1 MKKFKKTKSFRVIS
15 VIMSILLFGLTLTGC
30 SEFEQSLLEYQQA
43 QQALNAGEAIESI
56 AEDYTEVD
64 LEDEIQ
70 EILEDDQYLE
80 VTQEYAES
88 YEEALEEA
96 NESSVEESTELVE
109 EAAELI
115 EESAESLEESSNE
128 ALEESTETIEETKE
142 KEDSKSKKDSKN
154 KKDSKSKKDTKVQ
167 EESKIKVTEDGTYDS
182 KDEVALY
189 LHTYHHLPS
198 NYVTKTKAK
207 KAGWN
212 GGSLEDYF
220 PGGCIGGGGFGNNEG
235 ILPDDKD
242 YRECDIDTM
251 GKKSRGAK
259 RIVYSDD
266 GYIYYTDDHYESFEC
281 LYEGWD

>member
-1 MKKFKKTKSFRVIS
+1 MKKFKKTKLFRMIS
-15 VIMSILLFGLTLTGC
+15 MIMSILLFGLTLTGC

-43 QQALNAGEAIESI
+43 PQALNAGEAIESI

-96 NESSVEESTELVE
+96 NESSVEESTEL
-109 EAAELI
+109 
-115 EESAESLEESSNE
+115 LEESSDE
-128 ALEESTETIEETKE
+128 ALEESTEKIEETKE
-142 KEDSKSKKDSKN
+142 KE
-154 KKDSKSKKDTKVQ
+154 DSKSKKDTKVQ

-198 NYVTKTKAK
+198 NYVTKTKAR

-220 PGGCIGGGGFGNNEG
+220 PGGCIGGGGFENNEG

-266 GYIYYTDDHYESFEC
+266 G
-281 LYEGWD
+281 

>member
-1 MKKFKKTKSFRVIS
+1 MKKFKKTKLFRMIS

-80 VTQEYAES
+80 VTSEYEES
-88 YEEALEEA
+88 YNEALEE
-96 NESSVEESTELVE
+96 EYEESTVE
-109 EAAELI
+109 SLEESAELI
-115 EESAESLEESSNE
+115 EESA
-128 ALEESTETIEETKE
+128 
-142 KEDSKSKKDSKN
+142 
-154 KKDSKSKKDTKVQ
+154 

-235 ILPDDKD
+235 ILPNDKD

>member
-1 MKKFKKTKSFRVIS
+1 MKKFKKTKLFRMIS

-96 NESSVEESTELVE
+96 NESSVEESTE
-109 EAAELI
+109 
-115 EESAESLEESSNE
+115 SLEESSDE
-128 ALEESTETIEETKE
+128 ALEESTEKIEETKE
-142 KEDSKSKKDSKN
+142 KEDSKSKKDSKNKKTSKN

-198 NYVTKTKAK
+198 NYVTKTKAR

>member
-1 MKKFKKTKSFRVIS
+1 MKKFKKTKLFRMIS
-15 VIMSILLFGLTLTGC
+15 MIMSILLLGLTLTGC

-43 QQALNAGEAIESI
+43 QQALNAGEVIESI

-96 NESSVEESTELVE
+96 NESSVEESTE
-109 EAAELI
+109 
-115 EESAESLEESSNE
+115 SLEESSDE
-128 ALEESTETIEETKE
+128 ALEESTEKIEETKE
-142 KEDSKSKKDSKN
+142 KEDSKSKKDSKNKKTSKN

-235 ILPDDKD
+235 ILPNDKD